1 MSRSRILGKN
11 TRGRAVVLEGEV
23 ASGETIYPGMVV
35 EETGT
40 TSTAGADTPT
50 VRPVNTI
57 EKSHEN
63 LRVALVP
70 DTPPHTNDT
79 DDPVQHEYDAGEHV
93 EYAVVPSGGRVQNLL
108 LADGADLGTSSEANI
123 SYDDA
128 LATNDDGGVKNAT
141 GTDDGL
147 ARAREAVDNSSSG
160 GSDGPDGNFDRIDA
174 EAI

>member
-1 MSRSRILGKN
+1 MTSRSRILGKN
-11 TRGRAVVLEGEV
+11 AQYICLEGEV

-57 EKSHEN
+57 EKSHEVF
-63 LRVALVP
+63 RVATVP
-70 DTPPHTNDT
+70 DTPPHANDS

-93 EYAVVPSGGRVQNLL
+93 EYAIVYAGRVQGALV
-108 LADGADLGTSSEANI
+108 ADGGVLGTSSEADI

-128 LATNDDGGVKNAT
+128 LATNDDGTLKNAT
-141 GTDDGL
+141 GTDDGI
-147 ARAREAVDNSSSG
+147 ARAREAVNNSSG
-160 GSDGPDGNFDRIDA
+160 GGGEGGVDAARIDV
-174 EAI
+174 EVL